1 MQYSNKR
8 PQKKIGLTDKDI
20 RHMRNGF
27 VVTNVDADRLYVPN
41 NALNDGVGTEKS
53 SIVFKASN

>member
-1 MQYSNKR
+1 
-8 PQKKIGLTDKDI
+8 
-20 RHMRNGF
+20 MRNGF

-41 NALNDGVGTEKS
+41 NALNDGVGTEKP

>member
-1 MQYSNKR
+1 MSE
-8 PQKKIGLTDKDI
+8 KDI

-27 VVTNVDADRLYVPN
+27 VVTNVDADLTYVPN
-41 NALNDGVGTEKS
+41 NGLNDGIGTEKS